1 METGKKV
8 IELSH
13 GYAVVEDVPVPKGR
27 EIAENWTSEMVT
39 EYDDEGHT
47 VRTFWRSRMK
57 D

>member
-1 METGKKV
+1 MEIGKKV

-13 GYAVVEDVPVPKGR
+13 GYAVVKDVPVPKGR

-39 EYDDEGHT
+39 EYDDEGRK